1 MMALARSK
9 RGGKEGRE
17 SPAVSNELTCIP
29 GARLAAERVMWDRPK
44 DSLDLELILLLPQQ
58 LHFSVEQPTMGTDE
72 DEEVSTM
79 ASLRTAVSI
88 RCKRSGSGT
97 EERRMRKLG
106 LSRSAVKTDEVA
118 A

>member
-1 MMALARSK
+1 MALARSK
-9 RGGKEGRE
+9 PGGKDGRE

-29 GARLAAERVMWDRPK
+29 GARRAAERVTWDRPE
-44 DSLDLELILLLPQQ
+44 DSLDLELTLLLPQQ
-58 LHFSVEQPTMGTDE
+58 LHLSVEQPTMGTGE
-72 DEEVSTM
+72 DEEVCAM

-97 EERRMRKLG
+97 DERRMRKLG
-106 LSRSAVKTDEVA
+106 SSCSAVKTDEVA